1 MSRSPGQ
8 VVEKAS
14 ARGPVYA
21 LRFAALGRRQ
31 YVTLGTAADGW
42 TRERAEG
49 ELAYVIEQVRRG
61 TWEPPEPKRGASSPG
76 PQIDPTFHEFAS
88 QWLAGRNDL
97 GAKTREDYEWRLA
110 HHLLP
115 FFYAHRLTEIT
126 VAEVDRYRQA
136 KVAEGTLNASS
147 VNKTLTLL
155 GAILDVADE
164 RELIARNPLR
174 VNPRRRKLRAAR
186 PRPVHLD
193 TPEQLAALLEACR
206 QLDAAPTSR
215 TTGRLPLIASMGFA
229 GLRVGEA
236 CALRWRDVDLAE
248 GRLTVGKSKTDAGLR
263 EVQLLGILRDV
274 LVDHKLA
281 SRSTAEDLVFPT
293 ATGRPRD
300 KDNVRER
307 VLRPAVK
314 RANELLAERDLPPLP
329 AGVTPHKLRHT
340 FASVLVALGRD
351 PAYVM
356 AQLGH
361 TDPAFT
367 LRVYAH
373 VMRRDE
379 GSRDRLRAV
388 VEGGAKPRP
397 NRVRAGMRV

>member
-1 MSRSPGQ
+1 MSRSAGQ
-8 VVEKAS
+8 VVEKPS
-14 ARGPVYA
+14 ARGTVYA
-21 LRFAALGRRQ
+21 LRFTALGRRQ
-31 YVTLGTAADGW
+31 YVTLGPAEDGW

-61 TWEPPEPKRGASSPG
+61 TWEPPEPKRGAPVPA
-76 PQIDPTFHEFAS
+76 PQADPSFHEFAS
-88 QWLAGRNDL
+88 EWLAGRNDL
-97 GAKTREDYEWRLA
+97 RAKTREDYEWRLA
-110 HHLLP
+110 SHLLP
-115 FFYAHRLTEIT
+115 FFHAHRLTEVT

-136 KVAEGTLNASS
+136 KVREGALNASS

-164 RELIARNPLR
+164 RELIARNPMR
-174 VNPRRRKLRAAR
+174 VNPRRRKLRATR
-186 PRPVHLD
+186 SRPVHLD

-206 QLDAAPTSR
+206 LLDAAPSSR
-215 TTGRLPLIASMGFA
+215 TTGRLPLVASMAFA

-248 GRLTVGKSKTDAGLR
+248 GRLVIGASKTDAGMR
-263 EVQLLGILRDV
+263 EVALLGVLRDV

-281 SRSTAEDLVFPT
+281 RSGAAPDDLVFPT
-293 ATGRPRD
+293 ATGATRD

-314 RANELLAERDLPPLP
+314 RADVLLADRDLPPLP

-340 FASVLVALGRD
+340 FASILVALGRD

-361 TDPAFT
+361 TDPRSPCACT
-367 LRVYAH
+367 RT
-373 VMRRDE
+373 
-379 GSRDRLRAV
+379 
-388 VEGGAKPRP
+388 
-397 NRVRAGMRV
+397 